1 MCPVLTRTM
10 QSPHRS
16 TLLDRILAE
25 GGLSCRFQ
33 PIYDLRT
40 DPPRIVASECL
51 TRGPKGSSLEAPDLL
66 FEYARRKREEAVV
79 DRAAVATALR
89 AARSL
94 PAHLPLQVNVHA
106 STLGRDRAF
115 VRYLDR
121 VAAAEGMSL
130 ARLTI
135 EILEHS
141 DPVDE
146 ETFLI
151 ALEELRERGVG
162 VALDDIGLGRS
173 NFRMILLARPGLMK
187 IDRYLVQ
194 GIHADAARR
203 AVLLSLK
210 LLNEFLGSLL
220 VAEGVESA
228 EDLEVL
234 RELKTPLA
242 QGFQLC
248 RPLAAGQ
255 LADLLARASTGDC
268 RWTRPLDPWAA

>member
-1 MCPVLTRTM
+1 MCPALSNATE
-10 QSPHRS
+10 SPRPT

-25 GGLSCRFQ
+25 GGLTCRFQ
-33 PIYDLRT
+33 PIYDLRLET
-40 DPPRIVASECL
+40 PRIAALECL
-51 TRGPKGSSLEAPDLL
+51 TRGPEGSSLEAPDLL

-94 PAHLPLQVNVHA
+94 PASLPLQVNVHA

-115 VRYLDR
+115 VHYLDHI
-121 VAAAEGMSL
+121 AAAEGMSL

-135 EILEHS
+135 EIVEHS

-146 ETFLI
+146 ETFLM
-151 ALEELRERGVG
+151 ALEKLRERGVG
-162 VALDDIGLGRS
+162 IALDDIGLGRS

-194 GIHADAARR
+194 GLHVDAARR
-203 AVLLSLK
+203 AVLISLK

-234 RELKTPLA
+234 CELRTPLA
-242 QGFQLC
+242 QGFWLC
-248 RPLAAGQ
+248 PPLAAGQ
-255 LADLLARASTGDC
+255 LAELLARAGTGDGS
-268 RWTRPLDPWAA
+268 WTWPMDPWAA